1 MFLDVD
7 LRSRELVIF
16 RSVPGST
23 DRLDSLFEVHM
34 QVVFHKDAEPEMTKK
49 KFLTFEPNKISEE
62 TYLSYTRADDSF
74 RHLSRHI
81 WFLPALA
88 LMKL

>member
-49 KFLTFEPNKISEE
+49 IFLLLSPIKSLKKHICRIRGQMTLFAISAG
-62 TYLSYTRADDSF
+62 TSGSCQRW
-74 RHLSRHI
+74 R
-81 WFLPALA
+81 
-88 LMKL
+88 